1 MNKKCFKALS
11 LTHRLM
17 CFCEW
22 IDFRSCWLLVPL
34 DQPEVLLVPEDQSL
48 CPLTAAA
55 VSYCCCCCCCV
66 FEATT
71 PTLIKASLTKKK
83 RNHPSCGFLLLLSLR
98 RNEGIYLFVL
108 KSHKKWGLGWLPPA
122 SSEDQGNRTCRSSP
136 ATPAASSKR
145 RRRRKSPLLLFPLR
159 RDADWLQAEQMD
171 NNAANSEKS
180 HLIHEKSAKMYS
192 LKLQRWERV
201 MFHAAAAARRITL
214 HVGASC

>member
-71 PTLIKASLTKKK
+71 PTLIKTSLTKKK
-83 RNHPSCGFLLLLSLR
+83 
-98 RNEGIYLFVL
+98 E
-108 KSHKKWGLGWLPPA
+108 KSPRMWFPPPA
-122 SSEDQGNRTCRSSP
+122 LSAPQWRNLSVCSEVSQEMRSRLTSPRIEWRSGEPDLSILTGNSCSILQKKKKKKITFTSVSSP
-136 ATPAASSKR
+136 TGR
-145 RRRRKSPLLLFPLR
+145 RLTAGWT
-159 RDADWLQAEQMD
+159 D
-171 NNAANSEKS
+171 
-180 HLIHEKSAKMYS
+180 
-192 LKLQRWERV
+192 
-201 MFHAAAAARRITL
+201 
-214 HVGASC
+214 G